1 MFRLQNL
8 LVLRI
13 NEKLQA
19 CLHNVLYSSWE
30 NIGHKVNFSGTAAFS
45 CEEWN
50 YQFLPVWHIH
60 TYMYYIFNTRE
71 MKNIILKHF
80 HDGSSFWLCDY
91 GWEQGPLDK
100 QIPPLRFSLQQYL
113 STL

>member
-45 CEEWN
+45 CEE
-50 YQFLPVWHIH
+50 
-60 TYMYYIFNTRE
+60 
-71 MKNIILKHF
+71 
-80 HDGSSFWLCDY
+80 
-91 GWEQGPLDK
+91 
-100 QIPPLRFSLQQYL
+100 
-113 STL
+113 